1 MGDILII
8 EHGLSMRKLYE
19 IIFRG
24 SRLFFANTAE
34 EIIKI
39 YRERNPSIALILS
52 KDPKDVELVNLIKM
66 LSDKTKI
73 IWITPDE
80 DLTNKIKSN
89 VDASFTP
96 PFGLDDFILKYEELI
111 KV

>member
-8 EHGLSMRKLYE
+8 EHGLSMRKLYD
-19 IIFRG
+19 ILFRG
-24 SRLFFANTAE
+24 SKLFFAKTPE
-34 EIIKI
+34 DIIKV
-39 YRERNPSIALILS
+39 YREREPSLALILS
-52 KDPKDVELVNLIKM
+52 KDPKDVELISLIKM

-80 DLTNKIKSN
+80 NLTNKIKPE

-96 PFGLDDFILKYEELI
+96 PFGLDDFILKYQELI

>member
-24 SRLFFANTAE
+24 SRLFFADTAE

-66 LSDKTKI
+66 LSEKTKI

-80 DLTNKIKSN
+80 NLSTKIKPN